1 MLTNVK
7 DIFATIVLK
16 LTHKPGF
23 GLRVVSVSYVVRL
36 RSHWCCISPVI
47 PPPYNPDNLH
57 IPFVTKEKKITIT

>member
-36 RSHWCCISPVI
+36 RSHWCCISPV
-47 PPPYNPDNLH
+47 
-57 IPFVTKEKKITIT
+57 

>member
-47 PPPYNPDNLH
+47 PPPYKPNKWYHSSWLGY
-57 IPFVTKEKKITIT
+57 IYLLK